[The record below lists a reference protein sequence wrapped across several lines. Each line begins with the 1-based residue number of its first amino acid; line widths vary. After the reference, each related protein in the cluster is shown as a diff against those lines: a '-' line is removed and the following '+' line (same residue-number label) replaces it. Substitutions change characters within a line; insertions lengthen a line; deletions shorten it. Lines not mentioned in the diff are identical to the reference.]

1 MIYFSVLLLFINI
14 KHLVTFMENEFYG
27 NFVDIESS
35 YPTIYPD
42 NLQQMKKKYN
52 FHNIQQTIN
61 VNVHIMN
68 TIYENENE
76 NKCKKYENINTVT
89 SLQYLTNT
97 LQYLT
102 NTLQY
107 LTNIIQYL
115 TNIHHYIILYA
126 ISTCFLCLYV
136 FIYHNLL

>member
-14 KHLVTFMENEFYG
+14 KHLVAFMENEFYG

-76 NKCKKYENINTVT
+76 NKCKKYENTNTVT

-102 NTLQY
+102 NMLQY
-107 LTNIIQYL
+107 LTNILQYL

>member
-1 MIYFSVLLLFINI
+1 
-14 KHLVTFMENEFYG
+14 MEPEYYG

-52 FHNIQQTIN
+52 INKNIYENNKKYNFHNIQQTIN
-61 VNVHIMN
+61 INVHIMKTIHEDEYDN
-68 TIYENENE
+68 TS
-76 NKCKKYENINTVT
+76 KKYENIIAVT
-89 SLQYLTNT
+89 
-97 LQYLT
+97 
-102 NTLQY
+102 TLQY
-107 LTNIIQYL
+107 LTNILQYL